1 MRVTTDE
8 RMSSKIFIEFIALI
22 RCRFNTYLKDKFR
35 DNRSSPNWST
45 VSAALREL
53 EKIKMIRC
61 YDSIYRLD
69 HTETKK
75 QKKILYAF
83 GISGDNIKLD
93 SKENGKVLT
102 IQKRDKSKELSNG
115 KNKEYHKSSASMK
128 FRYVV
133 SIEHPNVS
141 LSIPS
146 FFNALFNS
154 EALFISI
161 EIL

>member
-1 MRVTTDE
+1 
-8 RMSSKIFIEFIALI
+8 MSSKIFIELIALI
-22 RCRFNTYLKDKFR
+22 RCRFYTYLRDKFR
-35 DNRSSPNWST
+35 DEGSSPNWST
-45 VSAALREL
+45 VSAVFREL

-61 YDSIYRLD
+61 YNSIYRLD
-69 HTETKK
+69 HTETQK
-75 QKKILYAF
+75 QKNILSVF
-83 GISGDNIKLD
+83 GISCDDVKLD
-93 SKENGKVLT
+93 SKEIGKVLT
-102 IQKRDKSKELSNG
+102 IQKRDRSKELSNG
-115 KNKEYHKSSASMK
+115 KNKEYHNSPSSASMK

-161 EIL
+161 GIL

>member
-1 MRVTTDE
+1 MRVNIDE

-22 RCRFNTYLKDKFR
+22 RCRFYTYLKNKFKDKG
-35 DNRSSPNWST
+35 SSPNWST
-45 VSAALREL
+45 VYTALREL

-69 HTETKK
+69 HTETQK
-75 QKKILYAF
+75 QKIILSVF
-83 GISGDNIKLD
+83 GISCDDVKLD
-93 SKENGKVLT
+93 AKGIGKVLT
-102 IQKRDKSKELSNG
+102 IQKRDRSKELSNG

-161 EIL
+161 GIL